1 MESEIFTDTQI
12 ELNGKLDSLHKIFP
26 NVKFSVPGHEEH
38 RAAVG
43 RAADQRGLHRH
54 RADHGLGQQ
63 GHRDQERGD
72 WTPGRGVHA
81 QEGAETQVPVREE

>member
-1 MESEIFTDTQI
+1 MEREIFTDTQI

-26 NVKFSVPGHEEH
+26 NVKFCFSVPGHQEH

-54 RADHGLGQQ
+54 GADHGLGEQ
-63 GHRDQERGD
+63 GHRDQERRD
-72 WTPGRGVHA
+72 RTPGRGVHA
-81 QEGAETQVPVREE
+81 QEGAETQVPV